1 MIKFKDLMKK
11 SKLTKSKK
19 NLIKAIDEARE
30 ELILAQNY
38 FDSVKE
44 PNLIDYAIYREQ
56 AARLKYIYLLNQAKK
71 LKIKI
76 NYKNLVKNID
86 VV

>member
-1 MIKFKDLMKK
+1 VIKFKDLMKK